1 MKDLTPLKVSLAHA
15 TRQGPRPRNEDFV
28 GAATPEGEEL
38 AAKGVLLA
46 VADGVGGHAHGREAA
61 EQTVRSLLAD
71 YYATPQTWGVDKS
84 IDTVLGAV
92 NRWLLGQS
100 AKSRDYAGMATTLTA
115 VVLRGR
121 RHHVAHVGDSRAYR
135 WRCGE
140 LLRLTEDHT
149 WEHPEFDNVLRRAIG
164 LEARLL
170 VDHDDGELAVGDC
183 FVLVTDGVWATLG
196 DAGIAAVMAA
206 HAGDR
211 VGKTSGSR
219 LESNSASGGRSVA
232 DKGCGAG
239 SGSHADSD
247 ADVQAA
253 ADALVLGAIR
263 RGTTDN
269 ATALVAR
276 IDALPPDNLR
286 DRLADSRR
294 LPLPPRLKPGQVLDG
309 LRIDEL
315 LHESRVTLLYRVT
328 RLADNLALVLKTLL
342 PDADDEAASALVREE
357 WLARRVPGKGFPR
370 VCEHAQRDHLY
381 YLMSWHEG
389 ETLKAALDRGH
400 RYAPHELVGIGRA
413 LLGRV
418 AALHRLGIVHRDIK
432 PDNVHIDR
440 AGELRL
446 LDLGVAA
453 ADAED
458 LAEINNPGTPSY
470 MAPELFAGSTAN
482 ESSDLYAC
490 GVTLYE
496 LLARKYPYGEIE
508 PFQRPHFGAPVSPTR
523 YRPDTPAWLEAVLL
537 KACAREP
544 KDRFETAEEFLL
556 ALERGAS
563 RPLAS
568 RRHVPLVERNPRL
581 ALKLVAGASLLLNLV
596 LLFLL
601 SRH

>member
-1 MKDLTPLKVSLAHA
+1 MKDLTPLKISLAHA

-135 WRCGE
+135 WRDGA

-149 WEHPEFDNVLRRAIG
+149 WAHPEFDNVLRRAIG

-196 DAGIAAVMAA
+196 DAGIAAVMAGQA
-206 HAGDR
+206 D
-211 VGKTSGSR
+211 
-219 LESNSASGGRSVA
+219 RSVGGEA
-232 DKGCGAG
+232 SRDAG
-239 SGSHADSD
+239 SHGDTGFD
-247 ADVQAA
+247 AQAA

-263 RGTTDN
+263 RGTADN

-309 LRIDEL
+309 LRIEEL

-328 RLADNLALVLKTLL
+328 RLVDGATLVLKTLL

-357 WLARRVPGKGFPR
+357 WLARRVPGRGFPR
-370 VCEHAQRDHLY
+370 VCEHTQRDHLY

-389 ETLKAALDRGH
+389 ETLKAALGRGH

-440 AGELRL
+440 GGELRL

-470 MAPELFAGSTAN
+470 MAPELVAGSPAS

-496 LLARKYPYGEIE
+496 LLTRKYPYGEIE
-508 PFQRPHFGAPVSPTR
+508 PFQRPHFGAPVSPVR

-537 KACAREP
+537 KACAREQ

-563 RPLAS
+563 RPLAT

-581 ALKLVAGASLLLNLV
+581 ALKLLAGASLLLNLV

>member
-1 MKDLTPLKVSLAHA
+1 MGTIIDFPEAGAAACVVPRPARGVPGLQVSLGHA
-15 TRQGPRPRNEDFV
+15 SAQGPRPRNEDFV

-38 AAKGVLLA
+38 EAKGMLLA

-71 YYATPQTWGVDKS
+71 YFSTPQTWSVEKS
-84 IDTVLGAV
+84 VDTVLGAV

-100 AKSRDYAGMATTLTA
+100 AKAREYAGMATTLTA

-121 RHHVAHVGDSRAYR
+121 RYHVAHVGDSRAYR
-135 WRCGE
+135 WRAGA

-149 WEHPEFDNVLRRAIG
+149 WAHPEFDNVLRRAIG

-170 VDHDDGELAVGDC
+170 VDHDDGELAAGDR
-183 FVLVTDGVWATLG
+183 FVLVTDGVWTTLG
-196 DAGIAAVMAA
+196 DAGIAAVLQAQP
-206 HAGDR
+206 
-211 VGKTSGSR
+211 
-219 LESNSASGGRSVA
+219 
-232 DKGCGAG
+232 
-239 SGSHADSD
+239 D
-247 ADVQAA
+247 AQQA
-253 ADALVLGAIR
+253 ADALAQGALR
-263 RGTTDN
+263 RGATDN
-269 ATALVAR
+269 ATALVANVE
-276 IDALPPDNLR
+276 ALPADNLR
-286 DRLADSRR
+286 DRLADSHR
-294 LPLPPRLKPGQVLDG
+294 LPLPPRLKPGQTIDG
-309 LRIDEL
+309 LRVEEV

-328 RLADNLALVLKTLL
+328 RLAGGESLVLKTLR
-342 PDADDEAASALVREE
+342 PEADDDEAVSALVREE

-370 VCEHAQRDHLY
+370 VCDHPREHLY

-389 ETLKAALDRGH
+389 ETLKASLTRGH
-400 RYAPHELVGIGRA
+400 HFQPHELVGIGRA
-413 LLGRV
+413 LLRQV
-418 AALHRLGIVHRDIK
+418 AVLHRLGIVHRDIK

-453 ADAED
+453 SDAED

-470 MAPELFAGSTAN
+470 MAPELFAGGQAD

-496 LLARKYPYGEIE
+496 LLTRKYPYGEIE
-508 PFQRPHFGAPVSPTR
+508 PFQHPRFAVPVPPTR
-523 YRPDTPAWLEAVLL
+523 YRPDTPEWLESVLL

-544 KDRFETAEEFLL
+544 RDRFETAEEFLL

-563 RPLAS
+563 RPLAT
-568 RRHVPLVERNPRL
+568 RRRVPLLERNPRL
-581 ALKLVAGASLLLNLV
+581 ALKILFALSLALNVV
-596 LLFLL
+596 LLYLL

>member
-1 MKDLTPLKVSLAHA
+1 MNTLQVSLGHA
-15 TRQGPRPRNEDFV
+15 SQQGPRPRNEDFV

-135 WRCGE
+135 WRDGT

-149 WEHPEFDNVLRRAIG
+149 WAHPEFDNVLRRAIG

-170 VDHDDGELAVGDC
+170 VDHDDGELAVGDR
-183 FVLVTDGVWATLG
+183 FVLLTDGVWATLG
-196 DAGIAAVMAA
+196 DAGIAAVMEKQ
-206 HAGDR
+206 GD
-211 VGKTSGSR
+211 
-219 LESNSASGGRSVA
+219 A
-232 DKGCGAG
+232 
-239 SGSHADSD
+239 
-247 ADVQAA
+247 QAA
-253 ADALVLGAIR
+253 ADALVVGAIR
-263 RGTTDN
+263 RGTADN

-309 LRIDEL
+309 LRVEEL

-328 RLADNLALVLKTLL
+328 RLADGVALVLKTLL

-357 WLARRVPGKGFPR
+357 WLARRVPGRGFPR

-389 ETLKAALDRGH
+389 ETLKAALGRGH
-400 RYAPHELVGIGRA
+400 RYAPHELVDIGRA
-413 LLGRV
+413 LLGRI
-418 AALHRLGIVHRDIK
+418 ATLHRLGIVHRDIK

-453 ADAED
+453 ADAKD

-470 MAPELFAGSTAN
+470 MAPELFAGSPAS
-482 ESSDLYAC
+482 ELSDLYAC

-496 LLARKYPYGEIE
+496 LLTRKYPYGEIE

-523 YRPDTPAWLEAVLL
+523 YRPDTPAWLETVLL

-544 KDRFETAEEFLL
+544 RDRFETAEEFLL

-563 RPLAS
+563 RPLAT

>member
-1 MKDLTPLKVSLAHA
+1 MRADHPGAPGGAAAGPEIRLGHA
-15 TRQGPRPRNEDFV
+15 SAQGPRARNEDFV
-28 GAATPEGEEL
+28 GAATPEGAEL
-38 AAKGVLLA
+38 AAKGLLLA
-46 VADGVGGHAHGREAA
+46 IADGVGGHAHGREAA
-61 EQTVRSLLAD
+61 EQSVRSLLAD
-71 YYATPQTWGVDKS
+71 YFSTPHTWSVEKS
-84 IDTVLGAV
+84 MDTVLGAV
-92 NRWLLGQS
+92 NRWLLAQS
-100 AKSRDYAGMATTLTA
+100 SKSRDYAGMATTLTA

-196 DAGIAAVMAA
+196 DAGIAAVMED
-206 HAGDR
+206 HD
-211 VGKTSGSR
+211 
-219 LESNSASGGRSVA
+219 
-232 DKGCGAG
+232 DP
-239 SGSHADSD
+239 
-247 ADVQAA
+247 QAA

-357 WLARRVPGKGFPR
+357 WLARRVPGRGFPR

-440 AGELRL
+440 AGDLRL

-496 LLARKYPYGEIE
+496 LLTRKYPYGEIE

-537 KACAREP
+537 KACARDP
-544 KDRFETAEEFLL
+544 KERFETAEEFLL

-563 RPLAS
+563 RPLAT

>member
-1 MKDLTPLKVSLAHA
+1 MHALQVSLGHA
-15 TRQGPRPRNEDFV
+15 SQQGPRPRNEDFV

-100 AKSRDYAGMATTLTA
+100 AKARDYAGMATTLTA

-135 WRCGE
+135 WRAGA

-149 WEHPEFDNVLRRAIG
+149 WAHPEFDNVLRRAIG

-196 DAGIAAVMAA
+196 DAGIAAVMEAQ
-206 HAGDR
+206 AGSR
-211 VGKTSGSR
+211 VRSNSGSS
-219 LESNSASGGRSVA
+219 LQTDAMQTDASCR
-232 DKGCGAG
+232 
-239 SGSHADSD
+239 ADSGND
-247 ADVQAA
+247 ADTGFDAQAA

-263 RGTTDN
+263 RGTADN

-315 LHESRVTLLYRVT
+315 VHESRVTLLYRVT
-328 RLADNLALVLKTLL
+328 RLADGLALVLKTLL

-389 ETLKAALDRGH
+389 ETLKAALARGH

-496 LLARKYPYGEIE
+496 LLTRKYPYGEIE
-508 PFQRPHFGAPVSPTR
+508 PFQHPHFGVPVSPTR
-523 YRPDTPAWLEAVLL
+523 YRPDTPAWLEALLL
-537 KACAREP
+537 KACARDP
-544 KDRFETAEEFLL
+544 KERFETAEEFLL

-563 RPLAS
+563 RPLAT
-568 RRHVPLVERNPRL
+568 RRHVPLIERNPRL

-601 SRH
+601 SRQ

>member
-1 MKDLTPLKVSLAHA
+1 MNPSRISARKRERPPAHSDA
-15 TRQGPRPRNEDFV
+15 RPAMAPGELGVGLGHASQQGPRPRNEDFV
-28 GAATPEGEEL
+28 GAAAPEGEEL

-71 YYATPQTWGVDKS
+71 YYATPQTWGVEKS
-84 IDTVLGAV
+84 VEAVLGAV

-121 RHHVAHVGDSRAYR
+121 RYHVAHVGDSRAYR
-135 WRCGE
+135 WRDGQ

-170 VDHDDGELAVGDC
+170 VDHDDGELAAGDR
-183 FVLVTDGVWATLG
+183 FVLLTDGVWNTLG
-196 DAGIAAVMAA
+196 DAAVAAV
-206 HAGDR
+206 
-211 VGKTSGSR
+211 
-219 LESNSASGGRSVA
+219 LQ
-232 DKGCGAG
+232 
-239 SGSHADSD
+239 SHADP
-247 ADVQAA
+247 QAA
-253 ADALVLGAIR
+253 AEALTLDALR
-263 RGTTDN
+263 RGATDN
-269 ATALVAR
+269 ATALVA
-276 IDALPPDNLR
+276 DVEGLPPDTWR

-294 LPLPPRLKPGQVLDG
+294 LPLPPRLKPGQTIDG
-309 LRIDEL
+309 LRVEAL
-315 LHESRVTLLYRVT
+315 LNESRVTLLYRVT
-328 RLADNLALVLKTLL
+328 RLADMQALVMKTLRAES
-342 PDADDEAASALVREE
+342 DAEAASALVREE

-370 VCEHAQRDHLY
+370 VFDHPQRDHLY

-389 ETLKAALDRGH
+389 ETLKAGLARGH
-400 RYAPHELVGIGRA
+400 RLAPHELVVTGCA
-413 LLGRV
+413 LLRLVGM
-418 AALHRLGIVHRDIK
+418 LHRLGIVHRDVK

-440 AGELRL
+440 RGELRL

-453 ADAED
+453 SDAED

-470 MAPELFAGSTAN
+470 MAPELFAGGAAN

-496 LLARKYPYGEIE
+496 LLTRKYPYGEIE
-508 PFQRPHFGAPVSPTR
+508 PFQHPRFGAPVPPTR

-544 KDRFETAEEFLL
+544 SDRFETAEEFLL
-556 ALERGAS
+556 ALGRGAS
-563 RPLAS
+563 RPLAN
-568 RRHVPLVERNPRL
+568 RRSLPLVERNPRL
-581 ALKLVAGASLLLNLV
+581 ALKLVAAASLLLNLV
-596 LLFLL
+596 LLFVL

>member
-1 MKDLTPLKVSLAHA
+1 MHALQVSLGHA
-15 TRQGPRPRNEDFV
+15 SQQGPRPRNEDFV

-71 YYATPQTWGVDKS
+71 YYATPQTWSVDKS
-84 IDTVLGAV
+84 IDSVLGAV

-135 WRCGE
+135 WRDGA

-149 WEHPEFDNVLRRAIG
+149 WAHPEFDNVLRRAIG

-170 VDHDDGELAVGDC
+170 VDHDDGELALGDC
-183 FVLVTDGVWATLG
+183 FVLATDGVWATLG
-196 DAGIAAVMAA
+196 DAGIAAVMEA
-206 HAGDR
+206 HA
-211 VGKTSGSR
+211 
-219 LESNSASGGRSVA
+219 
-232 DKGCGAG
+232 
-239 SGSHADSD
+239 D
-247 ADVQAA
+247 AQAA

-263 RGTTDN
+263 RGTADN

-328 RLADNLALVLKTLL
+328 RLADGLALVLKTLL

-389 ETLKAALDRGH
+389 ETLKAALARGH

-418 AALHRLGIVHRDIK
+418 ATLHRLGIVHRDIK

-440 AGELRL
+440 AGDLRL

-470 MAPELFAGSTAN
+470 MAPELFAGSAAN

-496 LLARKYPYGEIE
+496 LLTRKYPYGEVE

-556 ALERGAS
+556 ALERGAD
-563 RPLAS
+563 RPLAT